1 MNKSMDGNMNGGKC
15 VCEGGCGCCH
25 HKVMPVL
32 VTLFGVVFLLGAFE
46 VLAADVV
53 GIIWPIIVI
62 VGGLSKLFG
71 GSCKCC

>member
-1 MNKSMDGNMNGGKC
+1 
-15 VCEGGCGCCH
+15 
-25 HKVMPVL
+25 MPVL